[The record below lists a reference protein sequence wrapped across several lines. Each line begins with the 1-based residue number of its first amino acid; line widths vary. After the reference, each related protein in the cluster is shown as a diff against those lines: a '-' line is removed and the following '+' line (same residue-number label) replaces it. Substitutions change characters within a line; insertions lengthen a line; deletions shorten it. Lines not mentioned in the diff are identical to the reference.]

1 MDAHSSALAA
11 VLTAS
16 SLNTFLSQQA
26 PTHIKRTRR
35 SILIYKVFSTA
46 VNIKNDHKNHENKKC
61 RS

>member
-1 MDAHSSALAA
+1 MDAHLSTLAA

-26 PTHIKRTRR
+26 QTHKKRTRR
-35 SILIYKVFSTA
+35 SILIYKVFLTTED
-46 VNIKNDHKNHENKKC
+46 IKNDRKNYENKKC